1 LAPRQIRPDQIA
13 EVLPPGGLTWLQAC
27 SGESPLIRDG
37 IVTAGEALGA
47 MTFTGIFVP
56 GLNRVDYVLGS
67 GRRVKTFFM
76 TSELACAPDQVEFL
90 PLCYRDILAV
100 LRATP
105 IDAALLSV
113 SPPDENGMCS
123 FGPVVDFLV
132 ELWPKIPVRVAH
144 INPQMPRTVGYH
156 GVPFLELTAFIQG
169 ETELPVSAAG
179 RDEVADKIGAM
190 VAGLVPD
197 GSTLQAGLGRIPE
210 TALASLRNHRELAI
224 HSGLIGDSVV
234 DLLQAGALR
243 ARDPIAAGVAIGT
256 RRLYDAISDKAFCF
270 QPASYTHSH
279 RVLSRIDNLYTI
291 NSAIEVDL
299 FGQAFSELRPTGF
312 VSGPG
317 GASDFAAGARGGG
330 GLRIV
335 ALPATAGRGITTRI
349 VAPGKGSG
357 PVSLGRF
364 EIDVVATEFGIAD
377 LRGEGYEGRAEALMA
392 IAAPRHQASLAMAWR
407 EWRGAAWRGAD
418 GQ

>member
-1 LAPRQIRPDQIA
+1 MAPRHIRPDQIA
-13 EVLPPGGLTWLQAC
+13 EVLPAGGLTWLQAC

-37 IVTAGEALGA
+37 LVGAGEALGA

-56 GLNRVDYVLGS
+56 GLNRVDYLLGS
-67 GRRVKTFFM
+67 ARRVKTFFM
-76 TSELACAPDQVEFL
+76 TPELARAPDRVEFL

-113 SPPDENGMCS
+113 SPPDEQGMCS

-132 ELWPKIPVRVAH
+132 ELWPKIPVRIAH
-144 INPQMPRTVGYH
+144 INPRMPRTVGYQ
-156 GVPFLELTAFIQG
+156 GIPFSELTAFIEG

-179 RDEVADKIGAM
+179 RDEVADKIGAV
-190 VAGLVPD
+190 VASLVPD
-197 GSTLQAGLGRIPE
+197 GATVQAGLGRIPE

-243 ARDPIAAGVAIGT
+243 ANDPIAAGVAIGT

-270 QPASYTHSH
+270 RPASYTHSH
-279 RVLSRIDNLYTI
+279 RVLSQIDNLYTI

-299 FGQAFSELRPTGF
+299 LGQAFSELRPTGF

-335 ALPATAGRGITTRI
+335 ALPATADRGVTTRI
-349 VAPGKGSG
+349 VAPGN
-357 PVSLGRF
+357 R
-364 EIDVVATEFGIAD
+364 I
-377 LRGEGYEGRAEALMA
+377 R
-392 IAAPRHQASLAMAWR
+392 PRVTRPIRH
-407 EWRGAAWRGAD
+407 
-418 GQ
+418 

>member
-1 LAPRQIRPDQIA
+1 VAPRHIRPDQMA
-13 EVLPPGGLTWLQAC
+13 EVLPAGGLTWLQAC

-37 IVTAGEALGA
+37 LVAAGEAMGA

-56 GLNRVDYVLGS
+56 GLNRIDYALGGS
-67 GRRVKTFFM
+67 RRVKTFFM
-76 TSELACAPDQVEFL
+76 TPELARAPDHVEFL

-105 IDAALLSV
+105 INAALMSV
-113 SPPDENGMCS
+113 SPPDEHGICS

-132 ELWPKIPVRVAH
+132 ELWPKIPVRIAH
-144 INPQMPRTVGYH
+144 INPRMPRTVGYV
-156 GVPFLELTAFIQG
+156 GIPFSELTAFIEG
-169 ETELPVSAAG
+169 ESELPVSAAG
-179 RDEVADKIGAM
+179 EDEIANKIGAV
-190 VAGLVPD
+190 VATLVPD
-197 GSTLQAGLGRIPE
+197 RTTIQAGLGRIPE
-210 TALASLRNHRELAI
+210 TALASLRNHRDLAI

-270 QPASYTHSH
+270 RPASYTHSH
-279 RVLSRIDNLYTI
+279 RILSQIDNLFAI

-317 GASDFAAGARGGG
+317 GASDFAAGARGGN

-335 ALPATAGRGITTRI
+335 ALPATTDRGATTRI
-349 VAPGKGSG
+349 VLPGKGQG

-364 EIDVVATEFGIAD
+364 DIDVVVTEFGIAD
-377 LRGEGYEGRAEALMA
+377 LRGKGYDERAEALMA
-392 IAAPRHQASLAMAWR
+392 IAAPRHQDALAMSWR
-407 EWRGAAWRGAD
+407 DWRNAASR
-418 GQ
+418 

>member
-1 LAPRQIRPDQIA
+1 VAPRHIRPDQIA
-13 EVLPPGGLTWLQAC
+13 EVLPAGGLTWLQAC

-37 IVTAGEALGA
+37 LVAAGEALGA

-56 GLNRVDYVLGS
+56 GLNRIDYALGGS
-67 GRRVKTFFM
+67 RRVKTFFM
-76 TSELACAPDQVEFL
+76 TPELARAPDHVEFL

-105 IDAALLSV
+105 IDAALMSV
-113 SPPDENGMCS
+113 SPPDEQGICS

-132 ELWPKIPVRVAH
+132 ELWPKIPVRIAH
-144 INPQMPRTVGYH
+144 INPQMPRTVGYV
-156 GVPFLELTAFIQG
+156 GIPFSELTAFIEG
-169 ETELPVSAAG
+169 ESELPVSKAG
-179 RDEVADKIGAM
+179 EDEIANKIGAV
-190 VAGLVPD
+190 VATLVPD
-197 GSTLQAGLGRIPE
+197 RTTIQAGLGRIPE
-210 TALASLRNHRELAI
+210 TTLASLRNHRDLAI

-243 ARDPIAAGVAIGT
+243 PRDPIAAGVAIGT

-270 QPASYTHSH
+270 RPASYTHSH
-279 RVLSRIDNLYTI
+279 RILSQIDNLFAI

-317 GASDFAAGARGGG
+317 GASDFAAGARGGS

-335 ALPATAGRGITTRI
+335 ALPATADRGATTRI
-349 VAPGKGSG
+349 VLPGKGQG

-364 EIDVVATEFGIAD
+364 DIDVVVTEFGIAD
-377 LRGEGYEGRAEALMA
+377 LRGKGYDERAEALTA
-392 IAAPRHQASLAMAWR
+392 IAAPRHQTALAMSWR
-407 EWRGAAWRGAD
+407 DWRNAASR
-418 GQ
+418 